1 MRCVPVCPALCIL
14 CFRHR
19 QILVRR
25 TKISA
30 SSLLLILF
38 KDTFHN
44 IRNLCFDRL
53 KQNHQILHGAVARA
67 DIHLPDM
74 LLNHLSHQRKRLF
87 DRLNPGQSLCIDF
100 HRNHD
105 QITLPPVADDQ
116 LMNVFILS
124 CEITIIQIQRS
135 RIASACLQ
143 RLCDLLQILPAGG
156 SPGNQLR
163 DFVIEAELIL
173 SVLLDV
179 IEGLIRL
186 GIAIRKR
193 FVSGTTCRVPQKSLQ
208 SEFPGRFR

>member
-1 MRCVPVCPALCIL
+1 
-14 CFRHR
+14 
-19 QILVRR
+19 
-25 TKISA
+25 
-30 SSLLLILF
+30 
-38 KDTFHN
+38 
-44 IRNLCFDRL
+44 
-53 KQNHQILHGAVARA
+53 
-67 DIHLPDM
+67 M

-124 CEITIIQIQRS
+124 CEITIIQIQRPC
-135 RIASACLQ
+135 IASA
-143 RLCDLLQILPAGG
+143 RLKRLFNLLQILPAGG

-179 IEGLIRL
+179 IEGLIRS
-186 GIAIRKR
+186 GITIRKR
-193 FVSGTTCRVPQKSLQ
+193 LVSGTHAESRRNRCKVN
-208 SEFPGRFR
+208 FRIVFGDIMEPPE